1 MILLK
6 PGVYICLYLHL
17 SYKCGLKINNST
29 PNEGQQDKP
38 SNQFHLFG
46 VGKST
51 WMHSHLWSLL
61 TDKFLPEKQH
71 QIYITAPPKNW
82 NGNQGI
88 NASILCLFFTL
99 AQLTG
104 GTLRKGMT
112 WPLACFLDVDAA
124 CCVMFHDASFIVIIS
139 YVYCDLVSDDV
150 FGTVRLWCLCQTD
163 NKGII
168 ILDVDV
174 QWIMFAMNCGCC
186 RFREPK

>member
-61 TDKFLPEKQH
+61 TDKFLPEKQD

-88 NASILCLFFTL
+88 NASILCLFFYPGP
-99 AQLTG
+99 ADG
-104 GTLRKGMT
+104 RHFKKGDDVT
-112 WPLACFLDVDAA
+112 FGVFLGRWRCLLCDVSWCFL
-124 CCVMFHDASFIVIIS
+124 
-139 YVYCDLVSDDV
+139 YCYHIL
-150 FGTVRLWCLCQTD
+150 CLLRSC
-163 NKGII
+163 
-168 ILDVDV
+168 
-174 QWIMFAMNCGCC
+174 
-186 RFREPK
+186 